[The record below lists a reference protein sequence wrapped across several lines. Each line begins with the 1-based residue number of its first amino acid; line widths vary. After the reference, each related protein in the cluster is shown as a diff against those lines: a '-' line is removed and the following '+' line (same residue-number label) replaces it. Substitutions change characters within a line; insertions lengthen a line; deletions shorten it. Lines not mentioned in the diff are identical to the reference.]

1 MVTSLK
7 ISEEL
12 KEELNNY
19 RYEKEAYHV
28 VIKRILEE
36 NKQLKE
42 DVEYLKKDKE
52 QLYKLALKTSD
63 SIALVN
69 NFHKA
74 TYFITSV
81 LNDITLAEEEKL
93 KHLKKY
99 LKEMLETNP
108 EDVLETIRNLK
119 NMLELEEIPV
129 PEVLIKFENYVEEN
143 YSS

>member
-52 QLYKLALKTSD
+52 QLYKLVLKTED
-63 SIALVN
+63 SIAFPN
-69 NFHKA
+69 NVHRAFYVIIKVIEDN
-74 TYFITSV
+74 YLTSEEQ
-81 LNDITLAEEEKL
+81 LARLEHYLAKLIEEDL
-93 KHLKKY
+93 ASVIDAVDNI
-99 LKEMLETNP
+99 KEML
-108 EDVLETIRNLK
+108 VLENLPE
-119 NMLELEEIPV
+119 N
-129 PEVLIKFENYVEEN
+129 EVLVEFEKWLNEDH
-143 YSS
+143 